1 MTARV
6 HQCPSPS
13 LPRSTTG
20 SGRGVA
26 RAAAFA
32 VVAAA
37 LAAVGN
43 RLVFGGML
51 SATAC
56 LVAVPV
62 LFAVALPRAG
72 RQRSLS
78 TGLSAMVLA
87 QAATCWW
94 LGHLGDAPTP
104 SVALAHDGPWGVSY
118 AALTLVVGWALHA
131 AEISCSWL
139 GTAVHDRLDHLAVR
153 LRSLFV
159 PWTAANGPQDPR
171 PPVGR
176 ERRDGGASPHEVLLA
191 DAVVR
196 RGPPGWSAGPS
207 RSAEPA
213 VAGP

>member
-1 MTARV
+1 MAT
-6 HQCPSPS
+6 
-13 LPRSTTG
+13 
-20 SGRGVA
+20 
-26 RAAAFA
+26 
-32 VVAAA
+32 A

-43 RLVFGGML
+43 RLVFGGTL

-56 LVAVPV
+56 LVAVLA

-72 RQRSLS
+72 RPRSLS

-118 AALTLVVGWALHA
+118 AALTLVVGWTLHA
-131 AEISCSWL
+131 AEISCTWV
-139 GTAVHDRLDHLAVR
+139 GTAVHDRLGDLAVR

-159 PWTAANGPQDPR
+159 PWPTSYGPQSPR

-176 ERRDGGASPHEVLLA
+176 QRRDAGPSPYELLLA

-196 RGPPGWSAGPS
+196 RGPPTRPTGP
-207 RSAEPA
+207 RLPEAPA
-213 VAGP
+213 AVGP